1 MCLLYQYILLCVAR
15 GRQLCYVNISCVF
28 LCWPDF
34 EWVLFSSYFFHFGC
48 YGHFYNFFIRLKSK
62 WLATPLS
69 LTFSFF
75 LGLLCISH
83 VVRQVLLTA
92 VESFFGGEGAV
103 TSFFVLQLSRFLR
116 KKNIL
121 HTVRCRTTL
130 LVQKEFLFLSNY
142 LAVIQLNKWDQSI
155 WFGNYTEKTSIKWD
169 FWEQT
174 RLGQCAQQKYQTQNF
189 FFLFAEQWQI
199 LHICLCILSQRP

>member
-34 EWVLFSSYFFHFGC
+34 EWVLFSSYFFQFGF
-48 YGHFYNFFIRLKSK
+48 YGHFYNFFIQLNVAK

-75 LGLLCISH
+75 SGLLCISH
-83 VVRQVLLTA
+83 VVRQVLYSLLWR
-92 VESFFGGEGAV
+92 FFGGAGGCH
-103 TSFFVLQLSRFLR
+103 FFFCPPVIQFSQ
-116 KKNIL
+116 KKE
-121 HTVRCRTTL
+121 HTAHCDVQNH
-130 LVQKEFLFLSNY
+130 LVSAKKILFLSNY

-155 WFGNYTEKTSIKWD
+155 CFNHHG
-169 FWEQT
+169 
-174 RLGQCAQQKYQTQNF
+174 
-189 FFLFAEQWQI
+189 
-199 LHICLCILSQRP
+199 

>member
-1 MCLLYQYILLCVAR
+1 MCLLYQYILLCVTR

-28 LCWPDF
+28 LRWPDF
-34 EWVLFSSYFFHFGC
+34 EWVLFSSYFFHFGF
-48 YGHFYNFFIRLKSK
+48 YGHFYNFFIQLKSK

-92 VESFFGGEGAV
+92 VERFFGG
-103 TSFFVLQLSRFLR
+103 LSLLFLSSSFLR

-121 HTVRCRTTL
+121 HTVMCRTTL
-130 LVQKEFLFLSNY
+130 LVQKYFLFLSNY

-155 WFGNYTEKTSIKWD
+155 CFCDYTEKASIKWD

-174 RLGQCAQQKYQTQNF
+174 RLGQCAKQKYQPQNF